1 MKYEDQW
8 VTSLSQLIELL
19 KKNVSPGRPTWFRG
33 MRDSA
38 WELLP
43 SISRFGGTQVEQ
55 TLVTRFKQ
63 NALPHIQMRPN
74 TEWDWLFIMQHHG
87 LPTRLLDWTE
97 SALVGLY
104 FAVSEVSG
112 ADNSDTSTLWALD
125 PIGLN
130 HSSKWQASHQADI
143 PGFGDEPDLDSY
155 LPSQLA
161 QGKMVF
167 APIAAIATRNTPRIQ
182 LQQGVFT
189 IHHREMESIDAG
201 TREQHVW
208 RYLIPK
214 ERRQEILQDLRM
226 LNITKLSL
234 FPELPNVAEH
244 ARDSVNAKRDDDER
258 GSQR

>member
-1 MKYEDQW
+1 MKHEDQE

-19 KKNVSPGRPTWFRG
+19 KKDLPPNRPTWFRG
-33 MRDSA
+33 MRDA
-38 WELLP
+38 DWDLVP
-43 SISRFGGTQVEQ
+43 SISRFGGTEAELAFVK
-55 TLVTRFKQ
+55 RFKQ
-63 NALPHIQMRPN
+63 NALPHIQVRPN

-104 FAVSEVSG
+104 FAVSEDSK
-112 ADNSDTSTLWALD
+112 DSDSNASVLWALD

-130 HSSKWQASHQADI
+130 QTARWQTDHQADI
-143 PGFGDEPDLDSY
+143 PGFGDDLDLDSY
-155 LPSQLA
+155 LPTKLA
-161 QGKMVF
+161 QGNMTF

-189 IHHREMESIDAG
+189 IHHRERDPINTG
-201 TREQHVW
+201 PREHHVW

-214 ERRQEILQDLRM
+214 ERREEIRRDLHM

-244 ARDSVNAKRDDDER
+244 ARDSVNIEWDENE
-258 GSQR
+258 GGPQR